1 MCIVYGEKNG
11 PFFWE
16 NKYAT
21 KLNVYYS
28 IITFTSLFRLM
39 RTIAI
44 VKFNILILNFNKL
57 TANFNKLIL

>member
-28 IITFTSLFRLM
+28 ITFTSVLRLM

-44 VKFNILILNFNKL
+44 VKFNKLIVNFNKL